1 MTDMLEPD
9 LCVVGA
15 GAAGLSVAAVA
26 ASLDASVVLVEKAAQ
41 SGGTAIGGMGGEC
54 LHTGCVPSKSVI
66 AAAAHAHA
74 VRAGA
79 PFGVVAQVPEVDY
92 ERLRAHVRAVIAEIA
107 PNDSVERYRA
117 MGVTV
122 LAEHARFVDRTTLE
136 AGGTRVRAG
145 RFVLATGSR
154 PLVPDIPGLAQT
166 PHLTNETVFD
176 LTERPRRL
184 LVIGAG
190 PVGMEL
196 AQAHRRLGAEVV
208 VLSSGP
214 ALAGQDREV
223 AAVAVGALRAEG
235 VDVREGIAILA
246 AEAVEGG
253 VRLRV
258 RAGEGAPETVVEGS
272 HLLVATGR
280 RPTVDDLGLEAAG
293 VVHDAAGIRV
303 DTRLRTSNRRI
314 YAIGDC
320 ARGGTGDLRFTHAA
334 SQHAS
339 LVVRDALFR
348 IPARLDPA
356 AIPRVTYTDPEIA
369 SVGLSEE
376 EAFRRDAKARILR
389 WPVGELDRA
398 KAERR
403 PHGLIKAFVARD
415 GRVLGCAIA
424 APHAGELIAPW
435 TLALAKGLK
444 ARDLAGIVMP
454 YPTYSELTKRAAVED
469 LRPLATNP
477 WVQRWRRL
485 MRRLG

>member
-26 ASLDASVVLVEKAAQ
+26 ASLDASVVLVEKGAERD
-41 SGGTAIGGMGGEC
+41 GTPGGGMGGEC
-54 LHTGCVPSKSVI
+54 LLTGCVPSKSVI

-74 VRAGA
+74 IRSGA
-79 PFGVVAQVPEVDY
+79 PFGVSAAEPSVDY
-92 ERLRAHVRAVIAEIA
+92 AALRAHVRAVIADIA
-107 PNDSVERYRA
+107 PNDSVARYRA

-122 LAEHARFVDRTTLE
+122 LARHARFVDRATLDVE
-136 AGGTRVRAG
+136 GTRVRAR

-154 PLVPDIPGLAQT
+154 PLVPDIPGLAET
-166 PHLTNETVFD
+166 PYLTNETVFD
-176 LTERPRRL
+176 LDERPRRL

-208 VLSSGP
+208 VVSNGP

-223 AAVAVGALRAEG
+223 AAIAANALRAEG
-235 VDVREGIAILA
+235 VDLREGIAVLA
-246 AEAVEGG
+246 AEAIAGG

-258 RAGEGAPETVVEGS
+258 RAGEGAPEEVLEGS
-272 HLLVATGR
+272 HLLVAAGR
-280 RPTVDDLGLEAAG
+280 RPTVGDLGLEAAG
-293 VVHDAAGIRV
+293 VAHDAAGIRV
-303 DTRLRTSNRRI
+303 DARLRTTNRKI

-320 ARGGTGDLRFTHAA
+320 ASGGTGGLRFTHAA

-348 IPARLDPA
+348 LRAPLDPT

-403 PHGLIKAFVARD
+403 THGLIKAFVARD

-435 TLALAKGLK
+435 TLALAKRLK

-485 MRRLG
+485 MRSFG

>member
-1 MTDMLEPD
+1 MTDTLQPD

-26 ASLDASVVLVEKAAQ
+26 ASLGASVVLVEKSAG
-41 SGGTAIGGMGGEC
+41 SGGGDIGGMGGEC

-74 VRAGA
+74 IRAGA
-79 PFGVVAQVPEVDY
+79 PFGVAAQEPRVDY
-92 ERLRAHVRAVIAEIA
+92 AVLRAHVRGVIADIA

-122 LAEHARFVDRTTLE
+122 LPHRALFLDRGTLDV
-136 AGGTRVRAG
+136 AGTRVRAR

-154 PLVPDIPGLAQT
+154 PRVPDIPGLADV

-176 LTERPRRL
+176 LSERPRRL

-196 AQAHRRLGAEVV
+196 AQAHARLGAAVV
-208 VLSSGP
+208 VLSRGP
-214 ALAGQDREV
+214 ALAGQDPEV
-223 AAVAVGALRAEG
+223 AAVAAGALRAEG
-235 VDVREGIAILA
+235 VDLREGVAVLS
-246 AEAVEGG
+246 AEATADG

-258 RAGEGAPETVVEGS
+258 RAGAGAPEEVLEGS
-272 HLLVATGR
+272 HVLVAAGR

-293 VVHDAAGIRV
+293 VAYDASGIRV
-303 DTRLRTSNRRI
+303 DARLRTGNRRI

-320 ARGGTGDLRFTHAA
+320 ATGGTGDLRFTHAA

-348 IPARLDPA
+348 LPAKLDTA
-356 AIPRVTYTDPEIA
+356 AIPRVVYTDPEIA
-369 SVGLSEE
+369 SVGLSEA

-403 PHGLIKAFVARD
+403 PHGLIKAFVGRD

-435 TLALAKGLK
+435 TLALAEGLK

-454 YPTYSELTKRAAVED
+454 YPTWSELTKRAAVED
-469 LRPLATNP
+469 LRPLAANP